1 MDENSAR
8 EQQSVDERRLTL
20 EARRVEL
27 EGSFARKW
35 LPTIATIMVAFVA
48 TVFGYVQQ
56 QNASEATERARIEAR
71 AKDEREWGFK
81 VVEMYFAKRDMF
93 DLTKNSEQATAN
105 LRVLAA
111 VAPTAVQGLLN
122 AEKARIPAPSS
133 ETGENQRLD
142 SLAAVA
148 EIQSAISGKSDPAKS
163 SSSTQA
169 SSYLVYVQYADGSR
183 DMAVRAQVALQQ
195 FGFRAPGIEQV
206 KKVPSRL
213 QVRYY
218 RSDQKEFAG
227 TLATNLGK
235 SLGVATT
242 ADNAVLVTSQRQ
254 LPSGILELWLPST

>member
-1 MDENSAR
+1 MNENDAK

-56 QNASEATERARIEAR
+56 KNASEATERARIEAR

-93 DLTKNSEQATAN
+93 DLTKNSVQATAN

-163 SSSTQA
+163 SSTQA
-169 SSYLVYVQYADGSR
+169 SSYLVYVQYAEGSR
-183 DMAVRAQVALQQ
+183 DMAVKAQVALQQ

-206 KKVPSRL
+206 KKAPSRL

-227 TLATNLGK
+227 TLATNLGR